1 LSNTTHYN
9 ITPKSMKI
17 NKWFNY
23 TVIGAGLFTT
33 PVLLAGTNIWFTPLT
48 ESAAVLVAGN
58 SNEELTA
65 PFVTP
70 TGIQQVNWIS
80 LAEVENAVLSPGQ
93 SVVRVAGQ
101 GTSASMFDMLALNP
115 AGTHI
120 FIPHE
125 TPIGAGVTRYNIAT
139 RHAEVLFKGDASG
152 NWTTDYGAF
161 DPARWTPNG
170 TIWLGEEWAGE
181 GRIIE
186 VTNPMAAPADIVKRE
201 LHRIPNVSQEGINF
215 SLKYKDT
222 IYLVDES
229 QSGSIYKVVFSNP
242 ADYTAAAQVFALKV
256 DAYTGSANL
265 NWDHASNVANRTG
278 LATWIP
284 LTDANGVAL
293 PGVTDPFTASTSAG
307 RTAADNVGATPY
319 GRPED
324 MVVSRLA
331 NGREVVYV
339 ANTSEAAV
347 ISIEILSKTKV
358 KVGTLVS
365 NTGTPKNLGFPATTG
380 VINAP
385 DNLAMDAAGNIYVIE
400 DNPNSGTIGGD
411 TWFIRD
417 TNNDGVAESAD
428 HFLSLR
434 VPTSEATGMIFNHT
448 NPTQFYICV
457 QHPKST
463 DLGQVP
469 NGLGDAIWAF
479 DLKDIPN
486 QNFVNTLKRGRM
498 RNFTNQ

>member
-1 LSNTTHYN
+1 
-9 ITPKSMKI
+9 MKI
-17 NKWFNY
+17 NKWFIF
-23 TVIGAGLFTT
+23 TSVGAGLFTSQF
-33 PVLLAGTNIWFTPLT
+33 LHAGTDTWFTPLT
-48 ESAAVLVAGN
+48 GSAVVTSAN
-58 SNEELTA
+58 SNEELSA

-70 TGIQQVNWIS
+70 AGIQQVNWIS

-93 SVVRVAGQ
+93 SIVRAPGQ

-139 RHAEVLFKGDASG
+139 RHADVLFKGDASA

-215 SLKYKDT
+215 SLRYKDT
-222 IYLVDES
+222 IYLVDENN
-229 QSGSIYKVVFSNP
+229 SGSIYKVVFSNP

-265 NWDHASNVANRTG
+265 DWNHATNVANRTG
-278 LATWIP
+278 DATWVP
-284 LTDANGVAL
+284 LTDANGITL
-293 PGVTDPFTASTSAG
+293 SGVSDPFIPFGG
-307 RTAADNVGATPY
+307 RAAADSVGATPY

-331 NGREVVYV
+331 NGREIIYV
-339 ANTSEAAV
+339 CNTSEAAV
-347 ISIEILSKTKV
+347 ISIEILSRTKA

-380 VINAP
+380 VINSP
-385 DNLAMDAAGNIYVIE
+385 DNLALDAAGNIYVIE
-400 DNPNSGTIGGD
+400 DNPNSGSTGGD
-411 TWFIRD
+411 TWFVRD

-434 VPTSEATGMIFNHT
+434 VAGSEATGMIFNHT
-448 NPTQFYICV
+448 NPTQFYMSV
-457 QHPKST
+457 QHPNST
-463 DLGQVP
+463 NLSSVT
-469 NGLGDAIWAF
+469 NGLGDAVWAF
-479 DLKDIPN
+479 DLNNIPN
-486 QNFVNTLKRGRM
+486 KKFVSALKRGRF
-498 RNFTNQ
+498 RSYTNQ